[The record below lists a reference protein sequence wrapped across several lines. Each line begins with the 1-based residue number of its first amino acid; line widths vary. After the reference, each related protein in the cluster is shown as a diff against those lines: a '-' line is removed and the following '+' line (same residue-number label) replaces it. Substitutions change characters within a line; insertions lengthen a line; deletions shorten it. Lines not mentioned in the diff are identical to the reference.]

1 MMEDNVMSIK
11 YIEKAFNGTGIFTS
25 VEKISDNWNPDADYG
40 NEYVDVHFRIDTP
53 TFDGFSG
60 FFKSNED
67 RDNWNNEADNLIKSL
82 GILQDSGFTVE
93 NSKEKQAYL
102 YAHPQDIS
110 GVIRKNDVKRVA
122 EAIDSMELS
131 SIRWVDLFETV
142 YVISDKEYEEYLNGK
157 REAIRKELF
166 TVAATARTTKYYR
179 AFDVA
184 RSLAGK
190 FRLNRLGLNDG
201 KNCGSGQTIEY
212 ILNVANEMINEGYL
226 KFFEQNGEKYIRSL
240 NKTEQKQM
248 KIKFA

>member
-1 MMEDNVMSIK
+1 MEENNMSIK
-11 YIEKAFNGTGIFTS
+11 YHENGKDYEYGADHTLT
-25 VEKISDNWNPDADYG
+25 DNWNPDADYG
-40 NEYVDVHFRIDTP
+40 NEYVRVHFRIDTP
-53 TFDGFSG
+53 TFDGCDG

-82 GILQDSGFTVE
+82 GILQDSGFKIE

-142 YVISDKEYEEYLNGK
+142 YVISDEEYEEYLDRK
-157 REAIRKELF
+157 RDEIRKELF
-166 TVAATARTTKYYR
+166 VKSATPRITKYYN
-179 AFDVA
+179 AYDIA
-184 RSLAGK
+184 RSLAEK

-201 KNCGSGQTIEY
+201 KNYGGGQTIDY
-212 ILNVANEMINEGYL
+212 ILNVANEMIEEGYL